1 MSTDVEHVLADF
13 TQKLMHAGLRLHP
26 NVLAMSAMSANV
38 CRLSVLSAPIE
49 LFLKF
54 SVNFKL
60 HARNELKL
68 ACSQVST
75 PDYSLP
81 EIKSVETC
89 TIKAIQIRS
98 QL

>member
-1 MSTDVEHVLADF
+1 MNTDVEHVLADF
-13 TQKLMHAGLRLHP
+13 TQKLIHAGLRLYP
-26 NVLAMSAMSANV
+26 NVFTMSANV
-38 CRLSVLSAPIE
+38 CRLSVMSAPIE
-49 LFLKF
+49 SFLKFLKF

-81 EIKSVETC
+81 EIKSIETC

>member
-13 TQKLMHAGLRLHP
+13 TQKLMHSGLRLYA
-26 NVLAMSAMSANV
+26 NVFTMSANV
-38 CRLSVLSAPIE
+38 CRLSAVSAPIE
-49 LFLKF
+49 SFLKFLKF

-60 HARNELKL
+60 HARNELKH

-75 PDYSLP
+75 PNYSLP
-81 EIKSVETC
+81 EIKYVETC
-89 TIKAIQIRS
+89 TIKAVQIRS